1 MRKVLSKIYKFGV
14 YISFFIIFTAILEN
28 IITGGEINTYSTI
41 NIVSILKGVFHF
53 NSNDTFYFAIMI
65 LMMTPITAIIYAC
78 ASFFSAKNYKMFIAS
93 FLLIAA
99 VAFATVFSFG

>member
-14 YISFFIIFTAILEN
+14 YISFFMIFIAILEN
-28 IITGGEINTYSTI
+28 IITGGQNNTYSTI
-41 NIVSILKGVFHF
+41 SIVSILKGVFYF

-65 LMMTPITAIIYAC
+65 LIMTPITAIIYAC
-78 ASFFSAKNYKMFIAS
+78 ASFFSAKNYKMFIVS

-99 VAFATVFSFG
+99 IASAIVFDFR